1 MRRIDT
7 LKNGYK
13 IIQDSSAFCFGIDAQ
28 LLAAF
33 ADLKH
38 AETVV
43 DLGCGN
49 GIIPLLLY
57 PKAQNCFFTGIEI
70 QSEAVKMAEESVEL
84 NGLGEKIK
92 IINGDIM
99 KIKKL
104 MPPQKVDVVVTN
116 PPYMTVKAVKEN
128 STDAKSIARHEVLCS
143 IEDLIAAAK
152 YLLKPNGR
160 FYMIHRPYRL
170 QEIFATLEKNS
181 LTPRRM
187 QLVYP
192 SLSAR
197 AEMVLLDCRVNY
209 KPDLKMEKPLIMYDS
224 AGVYTKDFEEFVFNN
239 QRGKGGIR

>member
-7 LKNGYK
+7 LKNGFK

-33 ADLKH
+33 AKVKKG
-38 AETVV
+38 EKIV

-57 PKAQNCFFTGIEI
+57 PKAKGCLFTGIEI
-70 QSEAVKMAEESVEL
+70 QTEAVKMAEEAVAL

-92 IINGDIM
+92 IISGDI
-99 KIKKL
+99 KEIKKL
-104 MPPQKVDVVVTN
+104 MQPQKVDVVLSN
-116 PPYMTVKAVKEN
+116 PPYMKVKAVKEN
-128 STDAKSIARHEVLCS
+128 ATDAKSIARHEVLCN
-143 IEDLIAAAK
+143 IEDLIVSAK

-170 QEIFATLEKNS
+170 SEIFSSLEKNH

-187 QLVYP
+187 QFVYP
-192 SLSAR
+192 SLEKSP
-197 AEMVLLDCRVNY
+197 EMVLIEARPNY
-209 KPDLKMEKPLIMYDS
+209 KPDLKIEKPLIMYDS
-224 AGVYTKDFEEFVFNN
+224 AGVYTKDFEEYVFD
-239 QRGKGGIR
+239 

>member
-7 LKNGYK
+7 LKSGYK
-13 IIQDSSAFCFGIDAQ
+13 IIQDDKAFCFGIDAQ

-33 ADLKH
+33 ADLKR
-38 AETVV
+38 AKTVV

-49 GIIPLLLY
+49 GILPLLLY
-57 PKAQNCFFTGIEI
+57 PEAQNCFFTGIEI
-70 QSEAVKMAEESVEL
+70 QSEAAEMAEETVSL
-84 NGLGEKIK
+84 NNLDEKIK
-92 IINGDIM
+92 IINGDL
-99 KIKKL
+99 KQIKKL
-104 MPPQKVDVVVTN
+104 MLPQKVDVVVTN

-128 STDAKSIARHEVLCS
+128 VTDAKSIARHEVLCS
-143 IEDLIAAAK
+143 LEDLIAAAK

-170 QEIFATLEKNS
+170 QEIFSALEKNN

-197 AEMVLLDCRVNY
+197 AEMVLIEAHPNY

-224 AGVYTKDFEEFVFNN
+224 TGIYTKDFEEFVFS
-239 QRGKGGIR
+239 